1 MLWYSY
7 VALLTL
13 YGLALIV
20 FLVYYL
26 TRRAPTGDASMGWAL
41 GLFYMAGLAAVIVV
55 ALLLREHPTIGW
67 MVLGFPIFFLALPR
81 LKRIRADLYAHFPVF
96 PGSPQL
102 TLLIDN
108 QKDKA
113 LHVKLECWFG
123 SANSAQSTLYKVFD
137 YYPQP
142 FEKSSFQLTAY
153 QTLLLAHKA
162 KYLSISIFELE
173 HIKHETNSYIKEIQ
187 PCIQHYKEKPAAFRA
202 GTYTILIM

>member
-13 YGLALIV
+13 YGLVLAV

-26 TRRAPTGDASMGWAL
+26 TKRAPTGDASMGWAL
-41 GLFYMAGLAAVIVV
+41 GLFYTAGLAVVIVA
-55 ALLLREHPTIGW
+55 ALLLRGHPNIGW

-81 LKRIRADLYAHFPVF
+81 LKCIRTDLYAHFPVF

-102 TLLIDN
+102 TLLIEN

-142 FEKSSFQLTAY
+142 FEKSNFQLTAH
-153 QTLLLAHKA
+153 QTRLLAHKA

-173 HIKHETNSYIKEIQ
+173 HIEHEGHAYIKEIQ
-187 PCIQHYKEKPAAFRA
+187 PCMQHYKEEPAAFRK
-202 GTYTILIM
+202 GSYTILIV